1 MSSNVSIY
9 TTALYKEQK
18 ISSCYITQQND
29 WAISCVSR
37 ERVQHA
43 ALSAGDFQ
51 CALFQL
57 DVFMRNSI
65 KLLGPFR
72 MGEERET
79 RRITSSFTTT
89 KTTTMSQED
98 DDRHNIIPKCSLRPL
113 FDSHLLPPL
122 RFSLR
127 ATKPYEKE
135 IIVKLWLCYIL
146 YMLTPVDKHTHA
158 DSIIHACIAHL

>member
-1 MSSNVSIY
+1 MSVFTQQHSI
-9 TTALYKEQK
+9 KSRRFQVV
-18 ISSCYITQQND
+18 ISQQND

-37 ERVQHA
+37 ERVVQHA